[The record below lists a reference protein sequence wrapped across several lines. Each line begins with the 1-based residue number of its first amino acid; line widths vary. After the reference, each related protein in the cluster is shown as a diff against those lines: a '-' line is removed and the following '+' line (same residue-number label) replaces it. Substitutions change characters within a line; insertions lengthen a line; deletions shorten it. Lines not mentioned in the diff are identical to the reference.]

1 MFFKRARRS
10 KNIVNIRVDRLFPSS
25 FSPRRDFDGEDALCE
40 SIRENGVT
48 EPLTVKLL
56 EKGKYSVISGERR
69 LRAAKTAG
77 LTRVPCVV
85 VRQSDEKAA
94 VTRLLHDISHKSLN
108 IFEEADGIYTLISR
122 YGIPRD
128 EAAARLGLS
137 ENELVGKLRLLSFTH
152 WQREKILALGLSERK
167 VKSLLKISDEER
179 RDGEIFDAFDALS
192 DQDAFLKSDG
202 FPRTDS
208 FSKPQKPPLKRQA
221 VGDGRI
227 ISNTISN
234 AVESIRKAGIT
245 ALSERTESDGF
256 VEYRITLPKN
266 KKAD

>member
-1 MFFKRARRS
+1 MFFKREIRC

-25 FSPRRDFDGEDALCE
+25 FSPRRDFEGEEALCE

-69 LRAAKTAG
+69 LRAAKAAG

-137 ENELVGKLRLLSFTH
+137 ENELVGKLRLLGFTH
-152 WQREKILALGLSERK
+152 WQREKILALGLSERR

-179 RDGEIFDAFDALS
+179 RDRELFDAFDTLS
-192 DQDAFLKSDG
+192 EQDDFSGADRFL
-202 FPRTDS
+202 
-208 FSKPQKPPLKRQA
+208 KPQKTPLKRQS

-245 ALSERTESDGF
+245 ALSERTESEGF

-266 KKAD
+266 KKPD

>member
-1 MFFKRARRS
+1 M
-10 KNIVNIRVDRLFPSS
+10 
-25 FSPRRDFDGEDALCE
+25 
-40 SIRENGVT
+40 
-48 EPLTVKLL
+48 
-56 EKGKYSVISGERR
+56 
-69 LRAAKTAG
+69 
-77 LTRVPCVV
+77 
-85 VRQSDEKAA
+85 
-94 VTRLLHDISHKSLN
+94 
-108 IFEEADGIYTLISR
+108 
-122 YGIPRD
+122 
-128 EAAARLGLS
+128 
-137 ENELVGKLRLLSFTH
+137 
-152 WQREKILALGLSERK
+152 
-167 VKSLLKISDEER
+167 KISDEER
-179 RDGEIFDAFDALS
+179 RDGEIFDAFDAIS

>member
-1 MFFKRARRS
+1 MFFKRAIRC

-25 FSPRRDFDGEDALCE
+25 FSPRRDFDGEEALCE
-40 SIRENGVT
+40 SIRENGIT

-69 LRAAKTAG
+69 LRAAKAAG
-77 LTRVPCVV
+77 LTRVPCVI

-179 RDGEIFDAFDALS
+179 RDGELFDAFDALS
-192 DQDAFLKSDG
+192 DQDI
-202 FPRTDS
+202 
-208 FSKPQKPPLKRQA
+208 FSKSQKPPLKRQA

-234 AVESIRKAGIT
+234 AVDSIRKAGIT

-266 KKAD
+266 KKPD